1 MSPQSGS
8 TAGERCTI
16 SRTQKS
22 EANRKSFKRGGRFDG
37 KIFQEILPNIFQN
50 PPKIVPKIKLKS
62 IKNLP
67 KIDEKSSKI
76 DFPGGSG
83 SPRRRPGG
91 ALGLLEIKTPL
102 GVPPWTPPGPSW
114 GRLGAVLVA
123 NMAPTWLPKRSR
135 NRSKI
140 EANI

>member
-1 MSPQSGS
+1 M
-8 TAGERCTI
+8 

-22 EANRKSFKRGGRFDG
+22 EANRKSSKRGGRFDG
-37 KIFQEILPNIFQN
+37 KIFQEILPKIFQN

-62 IKNLP
+62 IKNLH
-67 KIDEKSSKI
+67 KIDQKSSKI
-76 DFPGGSG
+76 DLLGGSG

-91 ALGLLEIKTPL
+91 VLGLLEIKTPL
-102 GVPPWTPPGPSW
+102 GAPPWRPPGPSW

-123 NMAPTWLPKRSR
+123 NMAPTWLPKQNQ

-140 EANI
+140 EAKNKQNVDAS